1 MNISISDMRIKL
13 LLSFLYHEKEWGEE
27 IDFHGFFQM
36 GCVRRIIY
44 VILKTRGFTCSLLSP
59 SDQILNEAQDSRLR
73 NDCF

>member
-13 LLSFLYHEKEWGEE
+13 LLSFLYHGKEWGEE
-27 IDFHGFFQM
+27 IDFHVFFQM
-36 GCVRRIIY
+36 GCVRIIY